1 MPEPYLVIVLDKADG
16 SGAEVLVMAE
26 DEDDAAN
33 NAIEKQ
39 KSRYGQAEKEGDC
52 GFKVT
57 AIFGLDHLED
67 LVERMRR
74 KSEEQKPDPD
84 DPE

>member
-1 MPEPYLVIVLDKADG
+1 MPDPYLVIVLDKADG

-26 DEDDAAN
+26 DEDDAAD

-39 KSRYGQAEKEGDC
+39 KSSYGLAEKDGDC
-52 GFKVT
+52 GFKVI
-57 AIFGLDHLED
+57 AILGLDQLED
-67 LVERMRR
+67 IVERMRR

-84 DPE
+84 DPD